1 MKKRLSF
8 IVAVVFSICLLSY
21 FNAGE
26 KSSIQYAKSNIQYAD
41 LFVIII
47 GPPVKTSGK
56 KTKPVISPTKKRV
69 ATTVYRT
76 MA

>member
-1 MKKRLSF
+1 MKKRLSLT
-8 IVAVVFSICLLSY
+8 VAVVLSICLLSY

-26 KSSIQYAKSNIQYAD
+26 KSNIQYAAD
-41 LFVIII
+41 IPIII
-47 GPPVKTSGK
+47 CPPVKVSGK
-56 KTKPVISPTKKRV
+56 KTKPATLPTKKRV